1 MAGEVLSGPFLH
13 KRGTTAKVATY
24 SGPAGEIV
32 VDLGKS
38 TAVVQNGSAGGVP
51 LAIEARQIIAGAGVK
66 VNDTTSGTLASD
78 VTISV
83 DTANLIAVSD
93 GLLKTDANGKIA
105 TDLSMTYNAATGVV
119 NIVGQDGTTV
129 VATTTIPSSVS
140 ALKSVTLETD
150 PTGKPAGT
158 YLHFVYTL
166 STGTDTDLWVDV
178 TTLVDVYTAADAS
191 VTVNGYTIKVNLSA
205 TDSGLQL
212 KNDGL
217 AVKLSADTGNQVA
230 LGTDGG
236 LFVPASAV
244 VTVVSADT
252 GNIITEGTDE
262 GALLKLASS
271 NNAAML
277 DANGALIVPLDCGVI
292 E

>member
-13 KRGTTAKVATY
+13 KRGATAKVAAY
-24 SGPAGEIV
+24 AGPAGEIV

-51 LAIEARQIIAGAGVK
+51 LAIEARQIVGGTGVK
-66 VNDTTSGTLASD
+66 VNNTTSGTLASD
-78 VTISV
+78 LTLTV
-83 DTANLIAVSD
+83 DTAGIIAASD
-93 GLLKTDANGKIA
+93 KLLKTDANGKIA

-129 VATTTIPSSVS
+129 VATATIPSSVS

-150 PTGKPAGT
+150 PQGKPAGT

-178 TTLVDVYTAADAS
+178 TTLVDIYTAADAS
-191 VTVNGYTIKVNLSA
+191 VTVSNYTIAVNLSA
-205 TDSGLQL
+205 TTPGLKL
-212 KNDGL
+212 NNDGL
-217 AVKLSADTGNQVA
+217 AVKLSADTGNQVSM
-230 LGTDGG
+230 GTDGG
-236 LFVPASAV
+236 LFVPASAT
-244 VTVVSADT
+244 VTVVSTDT
-252 GNIITEGTDE
+252 GNIIQSGTDN

-277 DANGALIVPLDCGVI
+277 DSNNALIVPLDCGVL